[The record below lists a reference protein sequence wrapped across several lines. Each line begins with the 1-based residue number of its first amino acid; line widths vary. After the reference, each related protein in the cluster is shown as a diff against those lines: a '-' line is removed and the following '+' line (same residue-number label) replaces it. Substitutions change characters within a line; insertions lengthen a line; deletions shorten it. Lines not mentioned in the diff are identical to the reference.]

1 MLERVSLQNQFYNI
15 FAYGAI
21 KGSTWSLV
29 CCVTIRP
36 LIIGGIVARRND
48 ILVDLLLRGK

>member
-36 LIIGGIVARRND
+36 LIIGSIVARRND